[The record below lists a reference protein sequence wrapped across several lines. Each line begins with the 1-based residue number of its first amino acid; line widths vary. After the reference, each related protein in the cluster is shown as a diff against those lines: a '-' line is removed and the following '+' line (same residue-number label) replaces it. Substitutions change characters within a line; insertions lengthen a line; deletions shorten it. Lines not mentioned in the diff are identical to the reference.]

1 MGLETPE
8 WGPIFLS
15 ICMSGYCWGWKT
27 ENNPLSYDHKGH
39 LDHESS
45 YLKKKT
51 NFILLIGFNSFP
63 YNDDFDTFPS
73 TLIDR
78 FWQVLLKVVLVHRK
92 ADITLIN
99 F

>member
-1 MGLETPE
+1 
-8 WGPIFLS
+8 
-15 ICMSGYCWGWKT
+15 MS
-27 ENNPLSYDHKGH
+27 LHIV
-39 LDHESS
+39 
-45 YLKKKT
+45 KKKK

-63 YNDDFDTFPS
+63 HNDDFDTFPD

-78 FWQVLLKVVLVHRK
+78 FWQALLKVVLVHHK